1 MSNRDIGKLY
11 SESVSTKK
19 FNTICSRFTEA
30 TVTIQYS
37 DGQKQTYKDIPDE
50 TARTLITS
58 NDLLYTLPGICK
70 KWVSLGGWTSTD
82 SIDVAT
88 NSLIKIFRNVFGD
101 DLNNPEV
108 ITKLSAEVNTMI
120 QTKESGTLDVF
131 NGILPLAQ
139 SGEAIDL
146 FGLIQQNH
154 PEFELLT
161 HIDVLSG
168 VHNVVFSEAN
178 VNVGSGEVL
187 ITLYTEAV
195 NPDEGDLMLPNGTK
209 VELKAGDGRPGKA
222 GVYSRIAKF
231 EQYIKR
237 HMKDTYESEMIN
249 TVSNVR
255 EVLISNIQQL
265 LMQYDPKKY
274 TQWPAGEQKYLKNWY
289 ETITKVYDTVT
300 QTPETNYKQI
310 CIYLDSLKKFYKK
323 PTSST
328 GATQAKLYNIISNEI
343 PETLQWL
350 LNLQDV
356 VITRTESQRKPS
368 PGDTVIA
375 KSHFAAYDMTKTYSG
390 NLPEESLYSLVEDIS
405 IFSMNG
411 TDASVREVI
420 KDVILSSGL
429 APSAVA
435 LKIIGAIQIVDYG
448 LEDEFDYFMLMVDPK
463 TGSKSIVIGPMGES
477 NYTSTL
483 SSCINT
489 LIQHDAHVLPD
500 TGGRGKN
507 GYNVGIK

>member
-11 SESVSTKK
+11 NESVSTKK

-209 VELKAGDGRPGKA
+209 VELKAGDGC
-222 GVYSRIAKF
+222 
-231 EQYIKR
+231 
-237 HMKDTYESEMIN
+237 
-249 TVSNVR
+249 
-255 EVLISNIQQL
+255 L
-265 LMQYDPKKY
+265 LY
-274 TQWPAGEQKYLKNWY
+274 T
-289 ETITKVYDTVT
+289 
-300 QTPETNYKQI
+300 
-310 CIYLDSLKKFYKK
+310 S
-323 PTSST
+323 
-328 GATQAKLYNIISNEI
+328 
-343 PETLQWL
+343 
-350 LNLQDV
+350 
-356 VITRTESQRKPS
+356 PS
-368 PGDTVIA
+368 PRD
-375 KSHFAAYDMTKTYSG
+375 
-390 NLPEESLYSLVEDIS
+390 
-405 IFSMNG
+405 
-411 TDASVREVI
+411 
-420 KDVILSSGL
+420 
-429 APSAVA
+429 
-435 LKIIGAIQIVDYG
+435 
-448 LEDEFDYFMLMVDPK
+448 
-463 TGSKSIVIGPMGES
+463 
-477 NYTSTL
+477 
-483 SSCINT
+483 
-489 LIQHDAHVLPD
+489 
-500 TGGRGKN
+500 
-507 GYNVGIK
+507 